1 MNKQTTATLRL
12 RIDGTSFTMLE
23 DVPVIKA
30 AEAIDI
36 HKLHHRSNP
45 EHHEY
50 VSTFN
55 VSHDTLFTF
64 RARAVLVTKRAA
76 GAVMFSGSWKAGVF
90 TPLVAYCNI
99 QGVQKDFFLKEDKHL
114 TGVERDH
121 RASVVGGRLHC
132 MTLPLVFKALSSYM
146 SGGHPLTSGEA
157 MSITSQPSTMSY
169 KSEASVPS
177 AGNPLRLNQLRQY
190 YGLWAAP
197 RHYCAPLETVLENIP
212 RDVLKGMVGS
222 RARQTKAAK
231 QSKFLNE
238 LQNGITSNKP
248 NNTIR
253 SWNDEGVVLFSSGVS
268 QTINKD
274 KARDYLNGKSTSIS
288 TQYGPVKTE
297 GSLLVCGCHRL
308 SVAEVRKELGLP
320 SLETP
325 SEDVLP
331 PALAKV
337 KEAYEATLTLQ
348 QGKIDAADAVWQEA
362 IRTRD
367 EFADGI
373 AGVGYC
379 DTLEEL
385 QQKCRVAQN
394 DLYTAQRD
402 VNSARVA
409 ARYTLRDK
417 LTAALRKTETR
428 VTKLIEA
435 SDEFKEAIEANRV
448 THTAKHARDA
458 EAAAVVARS
467 HAAQQGHCA
476 WLDFVAL
483 DANRCVLQTK

>member
-12 RIDGTSFTMLE
+12 RIDGTSFTTLE

-36 HKLHHRSNP
+36 HRLHHRSNP
-45 EHHEY
+45 AHHEY
-50 VSTFN
+50 AATFN
-55 VSHDTLFTF
+55 TKRDTLFTF
-64 RARAVLVTKRAA
+64 RARAVLVTKRDA

-99 QGVQKDFFLKEDKHL
+99 QGVQKDFFIKENEYL
-114 TGVERDH
+114 TGVEREH
-121 RASVVGGRLHC
+121 RDSVVGSKLNC
-132 MTLPLVFKALSSYM
+132 KTLPWVFKALSLYM
-146 SGGHPLTSGEA
+146 AGGHPLTSGEA
-157 MSITSQPSTMSY
+157 MSITLQPCTMSY
-169 KSEASVPS
+169 KYESSVPS
-177 AGNPLRLNQLRQY
+177 AGNPLGLNALRRY
-190 YGLWAAP
+190 YGLWTAP

-212 RDVLKGMVGS
+212 RDVLKGMVDS
-222 RARQTKAAK
+222 RLRQTKAAK

-238 LQNGITSNKP
+238 LRNGLTSNKP

-288 TQYGPVKTE
+288 TQYGPVRTE

-337 KEAYEATLTLQ
+337 KAAYEAALTLQ
-348 QGKIDAADAVWQEA
+348 QDKMDAADAVWQETMQ
-362 IRTRD
+362 TRD
-367 EFADGI
+367 EFKSGPNAL
-373 AGVGYC
+373 VE
-379 DTLEEL
+379 TLEEL
-385 QQKCRVAQN
+385 QEKCRDAQN
-394 DLYTAQRD
+394 ALHTARINA
-402 VNSARVA
+402 NSARST
-409 ARYTLRDK
+409 ARYALRDK

-428 VTKLIEA
+428 VTKVIEA
-435 SDEFKEAIEANRV
+435 SDEFKEAVEANRE
-448 THTAKHARDA
+448 TCTAKHARDT
-458 EAAAVVARS
+458 AADAVVARS

-483 DANRCVLQTK
+483 DAKGCVLQTK